1 MCPRSLKVNRV
12 LFRRLGLLI
21 IILLNSTFK
30 ASYKFLGYSL
40 RVLGTL
46 RILVLMLGGR
56 GVRKAVENG
65 EEGVEYSL
73 LTSPSSK
80 LFYDDIVYNWT
91 VVKIL

>member
-30 ASYKFLGYSL
+30 ASYKFLGW
-40 RVLGTL
+40 
-46 RILVLMLGGR
+46 R

>member
-1 MCPRSLKVNRV
+1 MCPRFLKVSRV

-21 IILLNSTFK
+21 ITLLNSTSK
-30 ASYKFLGYSL
+30 ASYKSLRCSL
-40 RVLGTL
+40 RVLDTL
-46 RILVLMLGGR
+46 RILVLILGGR

-80 LFYDDIVYNWT
+80 LFHDDIVYNWT
-91 VVKIL
+91 VVKIS